1 MLSSFDTEQ
10 SLYNVFGKLAGIKKS
25 CGKKK
30 LFNSAL
36 IFALGKE
43 MKRWQHAVGYTVPI
57 EKTDEK
63 KKVLLSYF

>member
-1 MLSSFDTEQ
+1 MFLESW
-10 SLYNVFGKLAGIKKS
+10 LGLRKAV
-25 CGKKK
+25 GKKK